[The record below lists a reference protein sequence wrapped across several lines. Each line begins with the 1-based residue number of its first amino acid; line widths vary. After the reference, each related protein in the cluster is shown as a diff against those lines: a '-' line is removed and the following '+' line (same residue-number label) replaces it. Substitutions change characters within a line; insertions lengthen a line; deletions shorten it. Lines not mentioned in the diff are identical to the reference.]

1 MRHFNGTKFLLLLA
15 GLVFSALV
23 LYQLPPVNQRLSWR
37 IDFFTTYVR
46 GVFRPAQAVP
56 TPLVLV
62 PESEPSPTPTVTSL
76 PSLTSSPTPG
86 ATATPIPSPTPLPD
100 SVSLPAPTWEKQ
112 DINNCG
118 PAALAMHLRM
128 FGWGGD
134 QFTISDL
141 IKPVREDRNV
151 NVEELV
157 YYVRTRAGWL
167 NAEFRVGGTVDLLK
181 QFLAASIP
189 VMIEESFYFDE
200 PFWPNDDLW
209 AAHYQLL
216 TGYDEHTQTFTGQ
229 DSFYGPDQIIP
240 YDVLDKHWKIFNR
253 VYILIYLPDQE
264 PTIRAI
270 LGEDWD
276 VTTNRQN
283 ALETAE
289 AEVETDP
296 EDAFAWFNIGS
307 NLVYFGRYAEAAR
320 AYDQARILGLPQRML
335 RYQFGPFFAYFHSGR
350 IDELLTLTTYALER
364 TPNAEEALLWHGWGH
379 YRLPQPDVN
388 EAIRLWR
395 RALEANP
402 NSQDALYALDFVG
415 ASP

>member
-1 MRHFNGTKFLLLLA
+1 MRHFNVTKLLLLFA
-15 GLVFSALV
+15 GLVVSALL

-37 IDFFTTYVR
+37 IDFLQTYVR

-56 TPLVLV
+56 TPLALA

-76 PSLTSSPTPG
+76 PSPTPSPTPG
-86 ATATPIPSPTPLPD
+86 PTATLIPSPTPLPD
-100 SVSLPAPTWEKQ
+100 SVSLPAPAWERQ

-128 FGWGGD
+128 FGWTGD
-134 QFTISDL
+134 QFTISDV

-167 NAEFRVGGTVDLLK
+167 NAEFRVGGTIDLLK
-181 QFLAASIP
+181 QFLAAGIP

-216 TGYDEHTQTFTGQ
+216 TGYDEQTQTFTGQ
-229 DSFYGPDQIIP
+229 DSFYGPDQLIP
-240 YDVLDKHWKIFNR
+240 YDVLDEHWKIFNR

-264 PTIRAI
+264 PTVRDI

-276 VTTNRQN
+276 VATNRQN

-289 AEVETDP
+289 AEVEADP

-307 NLVYFGRYAEAAR
+307 NQVYFGRYAEAAR

-395 RALEANP
+395 KALEAQP
-402 NSQDALYALDFVG
+402 NYQDALYALDFVG